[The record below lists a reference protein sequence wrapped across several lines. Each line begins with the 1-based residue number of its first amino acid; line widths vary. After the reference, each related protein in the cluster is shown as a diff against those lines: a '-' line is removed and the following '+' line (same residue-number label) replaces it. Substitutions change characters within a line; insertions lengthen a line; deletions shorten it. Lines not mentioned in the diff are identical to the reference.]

1 MRWWL
6 LLCVLALAGCGRE
19 APPSSPFRAPQADA
33 TDYATDF
40 SLFDSGGKP
49 RSLASYRGK
58 LVVLFFGYTHCPD
71 VCPTTLGDM
80 ATVLRQ
86 LGPRAQQVQ
95 VLFVTLDPARDTP
108 QMLAQYVPAF
118 HPSFAGLTADEAR
131 IAATARAFRVVY
143 RKNAGAGSSYT
154 LDHSAG
160 SFVFDKTGHLRLLLP
175 YGQSPGDITH
185 DLELLLNDA

>member
-6 LLCVLALAGCGRE
+6 LLCVLVLAGCGRDT
-19 APPSSPFRAPQADA
+19 AVPSPFLAPQADA
-33 TDYATDF
+33 ADYATDF
-40 SLFDSGGKP
+40 SLLDSSGKS

-80 ATVLRQ
+80 ATVMRQ

-108 QMLAQYVPAF
+108 QVLAQYVPAF
-118 HPSFAGLTADEAR
+118 HPSFAGLTAGEQQ
-131 IAATARAFRVVY
+131 IAATARDFRVVY
-143 RKNAGAGSSYT
+143 RKNAGAGGSYT

-160 SFVFDKTGHLRLLLP
+160 SFVFDKKGHLRLLLP
-175 YGQSPGDITH
+175 YGQSPGDIAH